1 MSCLLSNRSQ
11 CSKGSQQGAALVIAL
26 LVFALAAALMV
37 GVQRDF
43 RLQLQRS
50 TNTFFAEQGW
60 SFLLGA
66 ESLAEL
72 ALRLDADEDGRSDAP
87 VDSLLEVWA
96 QPQAPFPLDGIGFLS
111 GDLHDLQ
118 GRFNLNGLVESPR
131 QPNGRRSGD
140 GTLDG
145 QDLSGEGQGAPPPVS
160 ESNDPSKRLNTQQ
173 RVFLRLLL
181 SIEEAELNR
190 AEATRL
196 VERVS
201 DFIDADRTPRL
212 DGAESEVYLASAFPY
227 RPPNRPLASV
237 SELRAVDGITP
248 ELYRLIAPYLTVWP
262 VEGSKVNILT
272 APPQLL
278 AALAGD
284 DAFEPL
290 TPQEVTRIVEL
301 RSEGM
306 ITDVDTYL
314 SDALF
319 TNLTTTEL
327 REMIDVKSNWFL
339 LDARVDI
346 ADRERRLYSVL
357 HRQGRAVSVVHR
369 TEGEL

>member
-1 MSCLLSNRSQ
+1 MAIS
-11 CSKGSQQGAALVIAL
+11 
-26 LVFALAAALMV
+26 
-37 GVQRDF
+37 
-43 RLQLQRS
+43 RLGQIQ
-50 TNTFFAEQGW
+50 F
-60 SFLLGA
+60 
-66 ESLAEL
+66 
-72 ALRLDADEDGRSDAP
+72 
-87 VDSLLEVWA
+87 
-96 QPQAPFPLDGIGFLS
+96 
-111 GDLHDLQ
+111 
-118 GRFNLNGLVESPR
+118 NGLVESPR
-131 QPNGRRSGD
+131 QPGGQRTGE
-140 GTLDG
+140 GAPDG
-145 QDLSGEGQGAPPPVS
+145 QDPGAEEQDAPPPVN

-190 AEATRL
+190 GEAIRL

-212 DGAESEVYLASAFPY
+212 DGAESEVYLTSAFPY

-248 ELYRLIAPYLTVWP
+248 ELYTLIAPYLTVWP

-290 TPQEVTRIVEL
+290 ASQEVARIVEL

-319 TNLTTTEL
+319 TNSTTTEL
-327 REMIDVKSNWFL
+327 REMIDVKSDWFL
-339 LDARVDI
+339 LDARSTLPTARDGYMRSSQARSGGIRSAPYRGSCNGPLQFRVTPVVKCAVI
-346 ADRERRLYSVL
+346 NRPNAFWDRARFLVGTPHSAHTKLRRSLTL
-357 HRQGRAVSVVHR
+357 HPRPA
-369 TEGEL
+369 LWAA

>member
-1 MSCLLSNRSQ
+1 MSCLPSNKRHLGNDAQ
-11 CSKGSQQGAALVIAL
+11 TGAALVIAL
-26 LVFALAAALMV
+26 LVFALSAALMV

-43 RLQLQRS
+43 SLQLQRS

-72 ALRLDADEDGRSDAP
+72 ALRLDADEDGLSDAP
-87 VDSLLEVWA
+87 VDSLLEIWA

-111 GDLHDLQ
+111 GDISDLQ
-118 GRFNLNGLVESPR
+118 GRFNLNGLVEIPR
-131 QPNGRRSGD
+131 QPGSRNPDEQEQDPAQVAD
-140 GTLDG
+140 GSSD
-145 QDLSGEGQGAPPPVS
+145 E
-160 ESNDPSKRLNTQQ
+160 SKRFNAQQ

-190 AEATRL
+190 GEAIRI

-201 DFIDADRTPRL
+201 DFIDADRNPRM
-212 DGAESEVYLASAFPY
+212 DGAESEVYLTSAFPY

-248 ELYRLIAPYLTVWP
+248 ELYRLLAPYLTVWP

-272 APPQLL
+272 ASPQLL
-278 AALAGD
+278 GALSGD

-290 TPQEVTRIVEL
+290 APQEVARIIEL
-301 RSEGM
+301 RAEGM

-319 TNLTTTEL
+319 TNATTTEL
-327 REMIDVKSNWFL
+327 RNLIDVKSDWFL
-339 LDARVDI
+339 LDARVEI
-346 ADRERRLYSVL
+346 AGRERRLSSVL
-357 HRQGRAVSVVHR
+357 NRQGRAVSVKHR

>member
-1 MSCLLSNRSQ
+1 MLCLPSNKLERSRRV
-11 CSKGSQQGAALVIAL
+11 QQGAALVIAL

-43 RLQLQRS
+43 TLQLQRS

-96 QPQAPFPLDGIGFLS
+96 QPQAPFPRDGIGFLS
-111 GDLHDLQ
+111 GDLYDLQ
-118 GRFNLNGLVESPR
+118 GRFNLNGLVESPS
-131 QPNGRRSGD
+131 QPGGQRAGD
-140 GTLDG
+140 GASDG
-145 QDLSGEGQGAPPPVS
+145 QPPIGQAPDAPPPVN

-196 VERVS
+196 VERVT

-212 DGAESEVYLASAFPY
+212 DGAESEVYLTSAFPY

-248 ELYRLIAPYLTVWP
+248 ELYTFIAPYLTVWP
-262 VEGSKVNILT
+262 VGGSTVNILT

-284 DAFEPL
+284 DAFEPIAS
-290 TPQEVTRIVEL
+290 QEVARIVEL

-314 SDALF
+314 ADALF
-319 TNLTTTEL
+319 TNAITTEL
-327 REMIDVKSNWFL
+327 REMIDVKSDWFL